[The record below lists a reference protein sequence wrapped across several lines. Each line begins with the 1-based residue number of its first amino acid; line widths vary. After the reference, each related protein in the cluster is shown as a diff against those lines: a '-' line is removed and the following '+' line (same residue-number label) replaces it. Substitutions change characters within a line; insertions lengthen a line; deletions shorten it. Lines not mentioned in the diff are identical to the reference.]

1 MKNIKK
7 LNVIILLI
15 LLLFITGCEKSI
27 ELDPDISNCSHQW
40 EIEKE
45 YSIHD
50 TKYLIG
56 YKKCKKCGYIETP
69 LNVDQSCCE
78 IHQWKLLSSTDE
90 KDVYSCEICK
100 YEREEIKTTNIKY
113 LKDKMNKSLFEDIF
127 YVKFDNNEDSFQIEN
142 DEKTELKSII
152 DKMLECAINVGA
164 EYLILGQHW
173 LTNEH
178 LGGQHASTET
188 SRVEDL
194 KRYVNLV
201 ISAIKSGV
209 ITYIAHPD
217 MINFKG
223 DIEIYK
229 QEMRKICIASR
240 EYNVPLE
247 INFLGIRDK
256 RAYPKEIFWEIVGE
270 EQPPVVFGFDA
281 HTVQSAYDGESLRKA
296 KEIVEKYK
304 LNYIGKPD
312 IIPLSMKTK

>member
-1 MKNIKK
+1 MDYNYHTHTHRCGHASGSEEEYIQRAIQCGIKFMGFSDHIPFVCDDGYESPHRVPMEQVK
-7 LNVIILLI
+7 KYVETLSALR
-15 LLLFITGCEKSI
+15 EKYADKI
-27 ELDPDISNCSHQW
+27 DIKIGF
-40 EIEKE
+40 EAE
-45 YSIHD
+45 Y
-50 TKYLIG
+50 Y
-56 YKKCKKCGYIETP
+56 P
-69 LNVDQSCCE
+69 
-78 IHQWKLLSSTDE
+78 
-90 KDVYSCEICK
+90 
-100 YEREEIKTTNIKY
+100 
-113 LKDKMNKSLFEDIF
+113 EDF
-127 YVKFDNNEDSFQIEN
+127 
-142 DEKTELKSII
+142 